1 MKKVSFWVH
10 NVVFFNAFFTFFI
23 HFSSH
28 NICHIFKN
36 CSLYFLVIHD
46 TCLGRFLALNGS
58 RVASEVHEL
67 FSENIW
73 VSVNLTDFLN
83 QLVDEVVS
91 VGDFLFLLGDNVDQ
105 PRILLLIITELFNPS
120 VRVFLIGLKLYNR
133 LFQQTDL
140 LVSLNNGIEILCV
153 FTLKLCDLAGH
164 LFMFFPYFG
173 SIFVHFLIDD
183 IITVLHL
190 FRKFNFLLNNC
201 LLLLLVLKLRVLEI
215 FQFKSHV
222 LG

>member
-1 MKKVSFWVH
+1 MFL
-10 NVVFFNAFFTFFI
+10 NALFIFYI
-23 HFSSH
+23 HFSYF
-28 NICHIFKN
+28 NICYIFKN
-36 CSLYFLVIHD
+36 FALYFLVIHD
-46 TCLGRFLALNGS
+46 TFLGRFLALNGS

-105 PRILLLIITELFNPS
+105 PRMLLLIIEELFDPS
-120 VRVFLIGLKLYNR
+120 VRVFLIDLKLFNR
-133 LFQQTDL
+133 LFQQTDFIDL
-140 LVSLNNGIEILCV
+140 LHNVIEILCV

-164 LFMFFPYFG
+164 LFMFFPHFG

-183 IITVLHL
+183 FITVLLL

-215 FQFKSHV
+215 FQFKSQV

>member
-1 MKKVSFWVH
+1 MRKVSFWVH
-10 NVVFFNAFFTFFI
+10 NVVDFNAFFTFYI
-23 HFSSH
+23 HFSYF
-28 NICHIFKN
+28 NVGYIFKN
-36 CSLYFLVIHD
+36 FALYFLVIHF
-46 TCLGRFLALNGS
+46 TFLGHFLALNGS

-91 VGDFLFLLGDNVDQ
+91 VVDFLFLLGDNVDQ
-105 PRILLLIITELFNPS
+105 PRMLLLIIEELFDPS
-120 VRVFLIGLKLYNR
+120 VRVFLIGLKLFNR

-153 FTLKLCDLAGH
+153 FKLKLCDLAGH
-164 LFMFFPYFG
+164 LFMFIPHFG

-183 IITVLHL
+183 FITVLLL

-215 FQFKSHV
+215 FQFKSQV